1 MPFIEKNLQAYL
13 ENQEKEIRN
22 SEQEWEYIATGQVP
36 GNGIGKG
43 IEVRLGTKWMS
54 GKERITHPEFR
65 TATGIATGIGT
76 GIGKGIEVGFKGR
89 KKKDAVND
97 HILLRNKT

>member
-1 MPFIEKNLQAYL
+1 MGIYSN
-13 ENQEKEIRN
+13 R
-22 SEQEWEYIATGQVP
+22 SGT

-65 TATGIATGIGT
+65 TATGIVTGIGT

-97 HILLRNKT
+97 HILLRNKTKYVIRLIRL